1 MKKLKSRKSDG
12 SGGLESDH
20 IIHGTDT
27 LNSIITVLICL
38 NMVHGYVPVL
48 INRSVKISIP
58 KDKRASLR
66 DCTNYKGITLCNA
79 IAKVLDIY
87 LLHRYNEY
95 FYTSDMQYAFKE
107 SHSTVMCTAVLKE
120 VVAIYNARGSNV
132 YACLLD
138 LSKAFD
144 KSQS

>member
-1 MKKLKSRKSDG
+1 
-12 SGGLESDH
+12 
-20 IIHGTDT
+20 
-27 LNSIITVLICL
+27 
-38 NMVHGYVPVL
+38 MVHGYVPVS
-48 INRSVKISIP
+48 INRSEIISIP
-58 KDKRASLR
+58 EDKRASLR
-66 DCTNYKGITLCNA
+66 DSTNYRGTTLCNA

-138 LSKAFD
+138 VSKAFD
-144 KSQS
+144 RVSHDKLFSMLIARHLHAIVVRIIVECYSKHELCVKWNTVT